1 MIEIKVNELDI
12 LNELKNFLKN
22 NHPKKIIKNKII
34 TILNNYF
41 GIEDIE
47 QFLNDNDEAIYNIK

>member
-34 TILNNYF
+34 TILDNYF
-41 GIEDIE
+41 GIEDME
-47 QFLNDNDEAIYNIK
+47 QYLYEDNEAIYNIK